1 MIFILPTWIFLEL
14 WQNFDPFISD
24 PFIAKNDWT
33 PQMKNPSVKVVFSSK
48 IEPKEGIT
56 LLGLNRNS
64 SLRKYGVTTWFNIA
78 QINHK
83 SLYARPLK
91 FLFEDSS
98 RLKILFSIK
107 LFLWD
112 KCLLFQFYKTLI
124 FAWWSLQLRQKKLF
138 GTWQFGKIGVWKI
151 AG

>member
-1 MIFILPTWIFLEL
+1 MIYILPTWIFLEL

-64 SLRKYGVTTWFNIA
+64 SLRKYGVTA
-78 QINHK
+78 
-83 SLYARPLK
+83 
-91 FLFEDSS
+91 
-98 RLKILFSIK
+98 
-107 LFLWD
+107 
-112 KCLLFQFYKTLI
+112 
-124 FAWWSLQLRQKKLF
+124 
-138 GTWQFGKIGVWKI
+138 
-151 AG
+151 